1 MKVRNLVVIVGVT
14 AALAACI
21 TVNIYFPAP
30 EVREAAE
37 KIVDETWGEGASTE
51 PVAPGQSGAGKPS
64 WFSALGPAPA
74 YGADIDI
81 NVSTAAIRTLIAN
94 EKKRAKELK
103 PYLSAGSVGIG
114 RNGMLVVRNLD
125 NVPLREQAT
134 IRRLVEAENR
144 NRESLYREIAKANDF
159 GDDRVPEIQ
168 RIFAET
174 WIKKAEKGWWVQK
187 PDGTWAQK

>member
-37 KIVDETWGEGASTE
+37 KIVDETWGDTASTE

-74 YGADIDI
+74 HGADVDI
-81 NVSTAAIRTLIAN
+81 NVSTAALRTLIAN

-103 PYLSAGSVGIG
+103 PYLNAGYVGIG
-114 RNGMLVVRNLD
+114 RNGMLVIRNLD
-125 NVPLREQAT
+125 DVPLREQAA

-159 GDDRVPEIQ
+159 GDDHVPEIQ

-174 WIKKAEKGWWVQK
+174 WIKKAERGWWIQK
-187 PDGTWAQK
+187 TNGTWAQK

>member
-21 TVNIYFPAP
+21 TVNVYFPAP

-51 PVAPGQSGAGKPS
+51 PVTPGQSGAGKPS